1 MTKPSAAGTVWPE
14 VSMEHDTAGVLSGL
28 IQKGEPGGGTK
39 IVLLVMD
46 GLGGLAREP
55 GGKTELETART
66 PNLDALAARSECGL
80 HNPIGIGIPPGSAPG
95 HLSLFGYD
103 PLVYSI
109 GRGVV
114 AALGIGFPIA
124 AGDVA
129 IRVNFCSLDAA
140 GKISDRR
147 AGRIPTETCAAL
159 CKLLEKIRIPGVE
172 IFVRP
177 VKDYRAA
184 AIFRGKGLSGHVADT
199 DPQQSG
205 VPPLSPKATAAEGAK
220 MAEIAAA
227 FVTQAREILRNEK
240 SDQGVPTNGLLLRGF
255 AELPTIP
262 KMIDR
267 YGLSAL
273 ALAVYPD
280 YKGVSRLVGMDV
292 VEDLQDLTAQVDA
305 LRRNWGSYDYFFLHH
320 KYTDSRGEDGDFDA
334 KVAEIEK
341 VDAVLPQILELQPD
355 VIVVTGDH
363 STPAVMKSHSG
374 HPVPFLIHAKTI
386 RPDGVR
392 QFGESACAGG
402 LWGILH
408 GTDLIKLQL
417 SYAGRILKYG
427 A

>member
-1 MTKPSAAGTVWPE
+1 MDRTGDVIE
-14 VSMEHDTAGVLSGL
+14 GL
-28 IQKGEPGGGTK
+28 IQRGEPRIGSK

-80 HNPIGIGIPPGSAPG
+80 HTPIGIGIPPGSAPG

-103 PLVYSI
+103 PIVYSI

-129 IRVNFCSLDAA
+129 VRVNFCSLDTA

-147 AGRIPTETCAAL
+147 AGRIPTEKCAAL
-159 CKLLEKIRIPGVE
+159 CKLLEAIRVPGVE
-172 IFVRP
+172 IFIRP

-184 AIFRGKGLSGHVADT
+184 AIFRGAGLSDHVADT

-205 VPPLSPKATAAEGAK
+205 VAPHEPRAGSPEGAR
-220 MAEIAAA
+220 MAEVAASFLA
-227 FVTQAREILRNEK
+227 QAREILRDET

-255 AELPTIP
+255 AVLPRIP
-262 KMIDR
+262 SVAER

-292 VEDLQDLTAQVDA
+292 VEDLTDLPAQMAA
-305 LRRNWGSYDYFFLHH
+305 LAKNWGQYDYFFVHH

-341 VDAVLPQILELQPD
+341 VDAVLPAILGLHPD

-363 STPAVMKSHSG
+363 STPAVMKAHSG
-374 HPVPFLIHAKTI
+374 HPVPFLIHAREV

-392 QFGESACAGG
+392 VFGESACAGG

-408 GTDLIKLQL
+408 GTDIMKLQL
-417 SYAGRILKYG
+417 SYAGRVMKYG